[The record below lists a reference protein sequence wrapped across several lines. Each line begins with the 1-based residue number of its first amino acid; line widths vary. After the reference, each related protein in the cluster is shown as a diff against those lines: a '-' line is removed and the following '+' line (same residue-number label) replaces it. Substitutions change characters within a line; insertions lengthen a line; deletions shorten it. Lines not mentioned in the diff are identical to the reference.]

1 MKLARNLLLAVAVV
15 AIALLV
21 SAPGARAAG
30 TDEAFSLVPA
40 DAVSVGA
47 VHFVALRASPLAGKL
62 FAETDEL
69 IVDGDAAKFLEETGL
84 RPKQDVDLM
93 VFAALASSTGRPGS
107 NALVFFEGRFDP
119 PRLEAAIEA
128 RGAVRKESPKGSY
141 LLVGG
146 RHGEGNPAAIAFVGR
161 RLAVAGNPAA
171 VSRALEDH
179 ASGGSGFLRGEGLGR
194 QMHRVP
200 ADASAWAIVD
210 ATRAPFA
217 TGRSRDSRD
226 GDAADA
232 LVGAMKS
239 VTLFVFHATARGD
252 SVELSATGLSP
263 DEDTRGLL
271 EDALRGVVAMWRLA
285 IHEKSPE
292 MVPIL
297 RRFQIERDGEG
308 VSITGTL
315 PASFVRKLVE
325 GTRQAGSGLHLPH

>member
-1 MKLARNLLLAVAVV
+1 MRLARKNLFSVVVLAVG
-15 AIALLV
+15 LLGT
-21 SAPGARAAG
+21 APAARAAG
-30 TDEAFSLVPA
+30 TDEALALVPA

-47 VHFVALRASPLAGKL
+47 VHFDALRASALAGKL
-62 FAETDEL
+62 FSETDEL
-69 IVDGDAAKFLEETGL
+69 TVDGDAAKFLAETGL
-84 RPKQDVDLM
+84 RPRQDVDLM
-93 VFAALASSTGRPGS
+93 VFAALASSNGRPGS
-107 NALVFFEGRFDP
+107 DALVIFEGRFDP
-119 PRLEAAIEA
+119 VRLEAAMVT
-128 RGAVRKESPKGSY
+128 RGGVRKETANGSY

-146 RHGEGNPAAIAFVGR
+146 RHGQGNPAAIAFVGR
-161 RLAVAGNPAA
+161 RIAVAGNPAA
-171 VSRALEDH
+171 VTRALDDH

-200 ADASAWAIVD
+200 SDASAWAIVD

-252 SVELSATGLSP
+252 AVELSATGLSP

-285 IHEKSPE
+285 VHEKSPE

-297 RRFQIERDGEG
+297 RRFQIEKDGEG

-315 PASFVRKLVE
+315 PASFVRKMAE
-325 GTRQAGSGLHLPH
+325 EREARH

>member
-1 MKLARNLLLAVAVV
+1 MRLARNVFLAIVVLSVGLLGG
-15 AIALLV
+15 
-21 SAPGARAAG
+21 APSARAAG
-30 TDEAFSLVPA
+30 TDEALSLVPA

-47 VHFVALRASPLAGKL
+47 VHFDALRASALAGKL
-62 FAETDEL
+62 FSETDEL
-69 IVDGDAAKFLEETGL
+69 TVDGDAAKFLSETGL
-84 RPKQDVDLM
+84 RPKQDVDLL
-93 VFAALASSTGRPGS
+93 VFAALTSPNARPGS
-107 NALVFFEGRFDP
+107 NALVIFEGRFDP
-119 PRLEAAIEA
+119 ARLEAAMVA
-128 RGAVRKESPKGSY
+128 RGGVRKETPNGSY

-146 RHGEGNPAAIAFVGR
+146 PHGQGNPAAIAFVGR

-171 VSRALEDH
+171 VARALDDH

-200 ADASAWAIVD
+200 PDASAWAIVD

-252 SVELSATGLSP
+252 AVELSATGLSP

-285 IHEKSPE
+285 VHEKSPE
-292 MVPIL
+292 MVTIL
-297 RRFQIERDGEG
+297 RRFQIEKDGEG

-315 PASFVRKLVE
+315 PASFVRKME
-325 GTRQAGSGLHLPH
+325 EEREARRGR